1 MSINPDENEM
11 IAISNKFAKAMGSF
25 VQTDFQYFGYLRN
38 RQRYYIGSKFVG
50 ASSPSPIAPKKIEEK
65 IVKEDKNNKRGKNT
79 KQPKPINVPILL
91 PEKVKEE
98 QTTGDIPIDVLAPE
112 KQGQPDEGGNTI
124 KAVSYTHLRAH
135 ET

>member
-50 ASSPSPIAPKKIEEK
+50 ASSRSPIAPKKLEEK
-65 IVKEDKNNKRGKNT
+65 ITEYEPELVHAHDLEVLDVAVNIKNK
-79 KQPKPINVPILL
+79 
-91 PEKVKEE
+91 
-98 QTTGDIPIDVLAPE
+98 TGAKIR
-112 KQGQPDEGGNTI
+112 
-124 KAVSYTHLRAH
+124 S
-135 ET
+135 